1 MRVFVTGATGYI
13 GTAIC
18 TAVKKRGHDVVGL
31 ARTQAAAELLLSR
44 GIHPVLGGLAD
55 HRVLHEMCHDADA
68 VVHAA
73 FLRGEEGVT
82 LDREAL
88 DVMLGAVAQN
98 HNSEAFIYTSGSWVY
113 GNTGPAPVDESAPLH
128 PIGLVAWRPAHERIV
143 LNAHH
148 HTLRTVVVRPG
159 LVYGETGGIVGMML
173 ASAQM
178 KTLFLVGDGE
188 NHWAT
193 VRVDALGELYAL
205 ALERAPA
212 GAIYNGVNGDPVT
225 YGEVARA
232 VSRAAGGD
240 GQLESVPLERA
251 RGLLGPFAD
260 AFALD
265 QQLLAVRAQT
275 ELGWDPD
282 RPTILEELAG
292 TTIV

>member
-18 TAVKKRGHDVVGL
+18 AAVKKQGHDVIGL
-31 ARTQAAAELLLSR
+31 ARTQEAANTLLSA
-44 GIHPVLGGLAD
+44 GVHPVLGSLAE
-55 HRVLHEMCHDADA
+55 HRVLREMTHDADA
-68 VVHAA
+68 VIHTA
-73 FLRGEEGVT
+73 FMRGAEGVS
-82 LDREAL
+82 LEKAAL
-88 DVMLGAVAQN
+88 DTMLDAVTSN
-98 HNSEAFIYTSGSWVY
+98 HEAFIYTSGSWVY
-113 GNTGPAPVDESAPLH
+113 GNTGPTPLDESAPLD
-128 PIGLVAWRPAHERIV
+128 PIELVAWRPEHERLV
-143 LNAHH
+143 LNSHH
-148 HTLRTVVVRPG
+148 HKLRTVVIRPG
-159 LVYGETGGIVGMML
+159 LVYGEAGGIPGMML

-178 KTLFLVGDGE
+178 NTLFIVGDGE
-188 NHWAT
+188 NHWST
-193 VRVDALGELYAL
+193 VRVDALAALYAA

-212 GAIYNGVNGDPVT
+212 RAIYNGVNGDPVK

-251 RGLLGPFAD
+251 RGLMGPFAD

-265 QQLLAVRAQT
+265 QKLLAARAQT

-282 RPTILEELAG
+282 RPTILDELAG